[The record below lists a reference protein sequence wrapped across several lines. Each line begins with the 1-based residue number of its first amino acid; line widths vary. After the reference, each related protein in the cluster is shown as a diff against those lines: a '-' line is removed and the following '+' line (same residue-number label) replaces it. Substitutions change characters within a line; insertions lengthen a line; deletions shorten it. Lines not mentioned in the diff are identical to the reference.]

1 MADRVASDSPAV
13 TTARVDL
20 TTSGATDRPV
30 VRIPDDAAV
39 RPPDDVHRLVLDD
52 TEYYAV
58 FERALTGEAVE
69 VRSASDSPSMAR
81 ERDGENRLRAWVET
95 ADVRMGG
102 SVLLDEVTPEFKYGL
117 RAPGQRAVYEATEAP
132 DDSLSS
138 IAEDLGD

>member
-1 MADRVASDSPAV
+1 MADRVASDSPGV

-30 VRIPDDAAV
+30 VRVPGDADV
-39 RPPDDVHRLVLDD
+39 VPPEDVLRLVFDD
-52 TEYYAV
+52 TEHYAP
-58 FERALTGEAVE
+58 FERALTSDDLE
-69 VRSASDSPSMAR
+69 VRGAYDTPSTAR

-95 ADVRMGG
+95 ADVRVGN

-117 RAPGQRAVYEATEAP
+117 RAPGERAVYEATEAP

-138 IAEDLGD
+138 IAEDL

>member
-13 TTARVDL
+13 TTARVEL

-30 VRIPDDAAV
+30 VTVPADADAV
-39 RPPDDVHRLVLDD
+39 PPAEVVRLVLDGD
-52 TEYYAV
+52 EYHAPV
-58 FERALTGEAVE
+58 ERALTGDDLELRGAY
-69 VRSASDSPSMAR
+69 DTPSMAR
-81 ERDGENRLRAWVET
+81 ERDGENRFRAWVEA
-95 ADVRMGG
+95 ADVRVGG

-117 RAPGQRAVYEATEAP
+117 RAPGERTVYEATEAP